1 MNDWLQPLATSL
13 AGAAAIATVTWTV
26 TRDRH
31 PLAFVERLTSIAKDV
46 RSEQVRMLIEDDRD
60 QRAARW
66 VLERRAPQE
75 AAVRT
80 IAITLFCLGSIG
92 LLLWLAGTFVDR
104 LAVWTWVSYGAGL
117 VLMVAARITW
127 GIRASRRKE
136 WMDQERTWRAL
147 PTESIAQRVARL
159 RRNESVSGTD

>member
-1 MNDWLQPLATSL
+1 MNEWLQPFATSL
-13 AGAAAIATVTWTV
+13 AGAAAIATITWTV

-46 RSEQVRMLIEDDRD
+46 RSEQIRVLIEDDRD

-75 AAVRT
+75 TTIRT

-92 LLLWLAGTFVDR
+92 LLFWLAGALIDR
-104 LAVWTWVSYGAGL
+104 WAGWTWLSYGAGL
-117 VLMVAARITW
+117 ALMVTARISW
-127 GIRASRRKE
+127 SIRADRRKA

-147 PTESIAQRVARL
+147 PMESKAQRVL
-159 RRNESVSGTD
+159 RRRGKDSNKPTD